1 MDFEEALAKV
11 TSLRNSIEK
20 HNYAYYVLDNPQISD
35 DKYDELLRELLKLE
49 NQFPD
54 LIDANSP
61 TLKVGGEAMNTFA
74 PVEHKVQMGSLQDV
88 FNEQGILDFLK
99 RVKEKI
105 ENPSYVVEPKIDGL
119 SVSLEYV
126 NGNFVR
132 ASTRGN
138 GFIGED
144 VTQNMKT
151 IPSVPMVLLQKL
163 PLLEVRA
170 EVYMPKSSFA
180 QLIKAQEE
188 NAEQLFKNPRNAA
201 AGSLRQKDPRVT
213 ATRKLDLFIFN
224 IQQIQ
229 GHTLT
234 SHKES
239 LDFLKQLG
247 FLVSPSYP
255 IYSNTDDIL
264 NEIAQ
269 IGKNRTQFAYDIDG
283 AVIKVDRFTHR
294 EELGA
299 TSKFPKWAVAYKYPP
314 EEKQTI
320 LTDIE
325 VAVGRTGALTPTAI
339 FNPITL
345 AGTTVTRAVLHNQD
359 FINEKQIA
367 IGDEI
372 VVRKAGDIIPE
383 VVRVSRYNNQNPVYT
398 IPASCPSCG
407 ENTVRLEK
415 ESVVRC
421 INENCPAQL
430 IRSIMHFVSRDAM
443 NIDGCGEAIITLLLS
458 NNMLK
463 SVADLYTLDA
473 EKLKQ
478 LERMGEKSVNNLIVN
493 LENSKSNHLARLIFA
508 LGIKN
513 IGQKAATLLA
523 QKFETMDQIMLASKE
538 QMAQIEGFGDVMAQ
552 SVLDYFAKDSTKELI
567 CMLKEAGLC
576 MQHQSNVTDDV
587 LKGLKFVITGT
598 LPTLKREEAGSII
611 LAHGGEVLSS
621 ISKTTD
627 YLLAGEKAGSKLVKA
642 KALEIKVIDEAEFK
656 QMIE

>member
-213 ATRKLDLFIFN
+213 ATRKLDLFVFN

-463 SVADLYTLDA
+463 SVVDLYTLDA

>member
-126 NGNFVR
+126 NGHFVR